1 MCRNFCHFRHDSG
14 KLPRIRYKMMSYHL
28 TFPEVGVII
37 ANVDDLDSIEQMC
50 VKAKLLINCVGP
62 VNFFMVFKS
71 K

>member
-1 MCRNFCHFRHDSG
+1 MILENCQEFV
-14 KLPRIRYKMMSYHL
+14 IIMMSYHL

-62 VNFFMVFKS
+62 VNFLMVF
-71 K
+71 